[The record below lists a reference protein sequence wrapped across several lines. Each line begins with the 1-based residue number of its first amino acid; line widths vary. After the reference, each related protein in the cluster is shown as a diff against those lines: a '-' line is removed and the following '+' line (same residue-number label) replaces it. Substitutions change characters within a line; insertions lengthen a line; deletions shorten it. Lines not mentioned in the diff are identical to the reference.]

1 MIEIGK
7 DIGQESPKNVQMLP
21 SSETPPTPIP
31 SSNKQTAT
39 ECQLSPDQE
48 STLGA
53 TVSTV
58 DLNQI
63 WEWNKT
69 VPAPVDR
76 CVHDMI
82 RERTEAQPT
91 APAICAWDGELTYD
105 QLDRITTG
113 LAGRYVHFRAS
124 DCTSVQSFES
134 QLMMLEERKVYRAIT
149 FLCPQVMFY
158 DFIRTS

>member
-1 MIEIGK
+1 MTETGK
-7 DIGQESPKNVQMLP
+7 DIGQEPPKSVQMLP
-21 SSETPPTPIP
+21 SSETLPTPIP

-39 ECQLSPDQE
+39 EYQPLPDQE
-48 STLGA
+48 NTLEA
-53 TVSTV
+53 AVSTA

-69 VPAPVDR
+69 VPTSVDR

-105 QLDRITTG
+105 ELDRISTG
-113 LAGRYVHFRAS
+113 LAGRYVHFGAS
-124 DCTSVQSFES
+124 DCSSVQSLS
-134 QLMMLEERKVYRAIT
+134 H
-149 FLCPQVMFY
+149 
-158 DFIRTS
+158 SS